1 VRSNGSQSLAGSIM
15 ERSISWRF
23 YYKWE
28 IIIYDG
34 GRYKWGILKGLVSHG
49 RAWTSICF
57 FIDDDDFYYLL
68 TWRNLVLI

>member
-1 VRSNGSQSLAGSIM
+1 M

-34 GRYKWGILKGLVSHG
+34 GRYKWG
-49 RAWTSICF
+49 
-57 FIDDDDFYYLL
+57 YLERIGKP
-68 TWRNLVLI
+68 W